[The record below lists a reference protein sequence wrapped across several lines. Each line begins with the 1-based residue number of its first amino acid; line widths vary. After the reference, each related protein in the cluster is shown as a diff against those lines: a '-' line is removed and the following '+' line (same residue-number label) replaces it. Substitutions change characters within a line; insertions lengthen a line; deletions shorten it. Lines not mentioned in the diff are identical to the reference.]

1 MPRMKIL
8 SPIEQ
13 DAFDSPPVF
22 NSVQRKQYFDFPLA
36 IQRLTAGLRT
46 PTNQLCFL
54 LSCGYFKAAKQFF
67 PVRRFRP
74 GDIKYVADR
83 AGLALTEVDID
94 RYDKQT
100 LTRHQQLIL
109 KFYGFRAFDP
119 KARHFL
125 VDEIARMVRS
135 QLKPKLILWR
145 CVDILVRAKI
155 EVPNYFRLAK
165 LILSAINGRNRELT
179 ATIERTLDADTR
191 ALLDALLIQE
201 TAADGAAPGRT
212 SAYKLTLLKKLSQ
225 STKPSKVK
233 ERVGDSLLIEGLY
246 QRLQPVLAVL
256 ALNPEGIRYYANSV
270 IKVDIFQV
278 ARRDDENRYLHL
290 IAFIAHQ
297 YYRLQDNLVDVLLT
311 SLASYQNSAQREHKE
326 QCYARRAQ
334 RNQSIKALVGY
345 IDEDLLKVLAAIRTI
360 TDEPCLSA
368 AEKVDRIRAL
378 LATQDAN
385 PHHAK
390 VDLTRLKRE
399 LETELSEDDYHRILE
414 AKSIRIQNR
423 ISPIIK
429 ALTFQGESNA
439 REVLAAIQYFKD
451 KDGLIDKAAP
461 LGFLAADECTAVTE
475 DGKFRVSLYKALLF
489 LHIQSAIK
497 SGTLNLDQSYKYR
510 PLDDYLIARERW
522 RCDKD
527 VLLERAGLQAAA
539 SPRPVLAELDKQLY
553 AQYVMTNHHIQEG
566 KNPFIKFGQ
575 KGAFSLTTPKAEES
589 DAESLQHFFPER
601 YYVALLEVLATVNCY
616 SDFLNELQHW
626 QQRYHH
632 GRPPER
638 IFYAGIMAL
647 GFGIGIRKMAR
658 ISNQINESELEHT
671 VNWYF
676 SVENTHAAND
686 QVLRLIDRLEL
697 PNLYRRSPDR
707 LHTSSDGQKFE
718 VHLDSLNANYSFK
731 YFGKGQGVTV
741 YSFRDERDLLW
752 HSTVFS
758 SGERESAYVIDGL
771 MHNDVVKS
779 DIHSTDSAGFSE
791 AVFGIAYLLGFSY
804 APRFKN
810 LKRQKRYIFK
820 SRRNIDR
827 STWKIKPNGYIDT
840 DLIEQNWDDIL
851 RLIATL
857 KLKEVTASDLFRRLN
872 SYSQQ
877 HAVYRASKAFGKII
891 KSLFILH
898 IIDDIELRQAI
909 ERQLAKIEHA
919 HRFTRAVSVGN
930 PREFIQAEKQEQEI
944 AEGCKR
950 LLKNCIICW
959 NYLYLSQKLADT
971 DDPEAREAFLQAVAS
986 GSVVT
991 WRHINLLGEY
1001 DFSDEKLRDSVG
1013 IRSPKLAG

>member
-8 SPIEQ
+8 SPVEQ

-36 IQRLTAGLRT
+36 IQRLAAGLRT

-54 LSCGYFKAAKQFF
+54 VSCGYFKAAKQFF
-67 PVRRFRP
+67 PVRRFHP

-83 AGLALTEVDID
+83 AGLALAEVDID

-100 LTRHQQLIL
+100 LARHQQLIL

-119 KARHFL
+119 KAHHFL
-125 VDEIARMVRS
+125 AEEIARMVRS

-155 EVPNYFRLAK
+155 EVPNYFRLAQ

-201 TAADGAAPGRT
+201 TAADGTAPGRT

-233 ERVGDSLLIEGLY
+233 ERTGDLNLIEGLY

-256 ALNPEGIRYYANSV
+256 ELNPEGIRYYANSV
-270 IKVDIFQV
+270 IKVEIFQV
-278 ARRDDENRYLHL
+278 ARRDDEDRYLHL

-311 SLASYQNSAQREHKE
+311 SLASYQNSTQREHKE

-334 RNQSIKALVGY
+334 RNQSLKALVGY
-345 IDEDLLKVLAAIRTI
+345 VDEDLLKVLAAIRTI
-360 TDEPCLSA
+360 TDEPCFSA

-378 LATQDAN
+378 LATQDA
-385 PHHAK
+385 K
-390 VDLTRLKRE
+390 VDLSRLKRE
-399 LETELSEDDYHRILE
+399 LEHELSEDDYYRILE
-414 AKSIRIQNR
+414 AKSIRLQNR

-429 ALTFQGESNA
+429 ALTFRGEPSA
-439 REVLAAIQYFKD
+439 QTLLAAIQHFKD
-451 KDGLIDKAAP
+451 KDGLIDRGAP
-461 LGFLAADECTAVTE
+461 LGFLAADEHAAVTE
-475 DGKFRVSLYKALLF
+475 GKKFRVSLYKAWLF

-510 PLDDYLIARERW
+510 PLDDYLIACERW
-522 RCDKD
+522 RRDKD
-527 VLLERAGLQAAA
+527 VLLERAGLQAFAD
-539 SPRPVLAELDKQLY
+539 PRSVLAELDEQLY
-553 AQYVMTNHHIQEG
+553 AQYLTTNHNIQEC

-575 KGAFSLTTPKAEES
+575 KGVFSLTTPKAEES
-589 DAESLQHFFPER
+589 DAEPLQHFFPER
-601 YYVALLEVLATVNCY
+601 HYVALLEVLATVNRY
-616 SDFLNELQHW
+616 SGFLNELQHW

-632 GRPPER
+632 GRSPER
-638 IFYAGIMAL
+638 MFYAGIMAL
-647 GFGIGIRKMAR
+647 GFGVGIRKMAR

-697 PNLYRRSPDR
+697 PNLYRRSPDG

-791 AVFGIAYLLGFSY
+791 AIFGIAYLLGFSY

-820 SRRNIDR
+820 SRRGVDR

-840 DLIEQNWDDIL
+840 DLIEQNWDEFL

-877 HAVYRASKAFGKII
+877 HALYRASKAFGKII
-891 KSLFILH
+891 KSRFILRV
-898 IIDDIELRQAI
+898 IDDVELRQAI

-919 HRFTRAVSVGN
+919 HRFTRALSVGN

-959 NYLYLSQKLADT
+959 NYLYLSQRLADT

-986 GSVVT
+986 GSVLT

-1013 IRSPKLAG
+1013 IRPPKLAG